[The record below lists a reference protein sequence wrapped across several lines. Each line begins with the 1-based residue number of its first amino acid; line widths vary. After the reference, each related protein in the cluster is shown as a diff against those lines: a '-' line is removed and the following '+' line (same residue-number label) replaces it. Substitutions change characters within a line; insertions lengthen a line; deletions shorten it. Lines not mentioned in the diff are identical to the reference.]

1 MSGTRRFA
9 PRGAGKGEARVPE
22 GHTLHRLAAHFD
34 KTFGGTTVR
43 AGSPQGRFADGAA
56 RIDGRVLTEGEAHGK
71 HLFLGFDSGE
81 WLRVHLGLYGAWT
94 FGDADGERH
103 LGAPRTPG
111 AERIELERDVDGFVV
126 PPEPVGAVRV
136 RLVNSTGWADL
147 RGASACEVITVED
160 KRAVQDRL
168 GPDPLRPDADP
179 ERAWRVV
186 DRSRTT
192 IAALLMRQDV
202 IAGIGNIYRAESLF
216 RAGIDPMTPGRELGR
231 ERWDALWEDLSALLR
246 DGVRDGYII
255 TTRPEDRPDPEA
267 HPVPR
272 PDTLY
277 VCYRTGEPCRVC
289 SSPISATELA
299 GRTLYWC
306 PGCQA

>member
-1 MSGTRRFA
+1 M
-9 PRGAGKGEARVPE
+9 PE

-34 KTFGGTTVR
+34 KTFGGGAVR
-43 AGSPQGRFADGAA
+43 ASSPQGRFADGAA
-56 RIDGRVLTEGEAHGK
+56 RVDGRVLTESEAHGK
-71 HLFLGFDSGE
+71 QLFLGFDSGE

-103 LGAPRTPG
+103 LGAPRTEG
-111 AERIELERDVDGFVV
+111 AGRRALERDAEGFVV
-126 PPEPVGAVRV
+126 PPAPTGTVRA
-136 RLVNSTGWADL
+136 RLVNTSGWADL
-147 RGASACEVITVED
+147 RGPSACEVITEDD

-168 GPDPLRPDADP
+168 GPDPLRADADP
-179 ERAWRVV
+179 ERAWRTVS
-186 DRSRTT
+186 RSRSSV
-192 IAALLMRQDV
+192 AVLLMRQDV

-216 RAGIDPMTPGRELGR
+216 RAGIDPLTPGRDLTR
-231 ERWDALWEDLSALLR
+231 EQWSALWADLVSLLR

-255 TTRPEDRPDPEA
+255 TTRPEHRPDPDA
-267 HPVPR
+267 RPVPR

-289 SSPISATELA
+289 GSPIAASDLA

-306 PGCQA
+306 PGCQR